1 MYIDIEKNSK
11 GNLKIE
17 SKVINRLVENVI
29 LSVTKIKNIEN
40 VSSSIYILDENQLN
54 ILATIKVENEN
65 LQDLNI
71 NEEKIFKAIDKTI
84 IQTISIKPKNINVS
98 YIK

>member
-84 IQTISIKPKNINVS
+84 IQTISIKPKNINIS

>member
-17 SKVINRLVENVI
+17 SKVINRLVKNVI

-84 IQTISIKPKNINVS
+84 IQTISIKPKNINIS

>member
-29 LSVTKIKNIEN
+29 LSMTKISDPKS
-40 VSSSIYILDENQLN
+40 VSSSIYVLDENQLH
-54 ILATIKVENEN
+54 ILATIKIGDEK

-71 NEEKIFKAIDKTI
+71 NEDKIFKAIDKTI
-84 IQTISIKPKNINVS
+84 NQTISMKPKNINIS
-98 YIK
+98 YIR